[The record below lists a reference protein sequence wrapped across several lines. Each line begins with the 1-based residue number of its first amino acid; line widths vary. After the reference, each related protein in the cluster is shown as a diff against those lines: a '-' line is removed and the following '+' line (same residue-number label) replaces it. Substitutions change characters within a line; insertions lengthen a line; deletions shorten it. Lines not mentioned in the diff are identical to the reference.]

1 MKVTEA
7 DPGGGIHY
15 LLHDD
20 AGELLRSVK
29 PSCSHVVVEEID
41 VYIVYDS
48 TLRPVYEMSRFL
60 TQARSLLAD
69 NTISQTFAALKL
81 LRSYEEITGRP
92 FEDFD
97 ETTARSFLAFLRGTP
112 RSSLGISYSG
122 LTCRS
127 ESTIRPYM
135 SVYRAFAKFLKLESS
150 PFLERASSHTAGPDG
165 FPRRYEMTI
174 GDAPELIAPTFVT
187 IDEFLA
193 LVKELEDTYD
203 GAAVVIVRLM
213 FEHGLRIG
221 EALGLT
227 IEDIGT
233 AKVKGRLR
241 HYVDLRERASDSPD
255 RHAKTAMKVKSAD
268 AYRKADYAK
277 RDVGYQRVF
286 ISDDLFGALAAYAE
300 RAHGLAKGGFEDRR
314 RLTAAADSVAGGEEN
329 HYVFL
334 NSIGSVLRQ
343 DTWNRQLRKA
353 FAKVGIPLD
362 EGVRSDNLNH
372 RLRHGYA
379 HVLTHKLGCNDYTVM
394 TLMRHKSLK
403 STAVYGNPTAEEVA
417 ELQLEVVDQWAEA
430 ILP

>member
-15 LLHDD
+15 LLLDD
-20 AGELLRSVK
+20 KGEVIRTIK
-29 PSCSHVVVEEID
+29 PTWTRVVVEGIE
-41 VYIVYDS
+41 VYLVYDS
-48 TLRPVYEMSRFL
+48 SLKPIYEMSRFL
-60 TQARSLLAD
+60 TQARSPLAD
-69 NTISQTFAALKL
+69 NTISQTAVALKL

-112 RSSLGISYSG
+112 RNSLGISYSG

-127 ESTIRPYM
+127 ESSIRPYL
-135 SVYRAFAKFLKLESS
+135 STYRAYAKFLGLERS
-150 PFLERASSHTAGPDG
+150 PFLEGTTSRDVSYEG
-165 FPRRYEMTI
+165 FPRRYEVSV

-187 IDEFLA
+187 IDEFLT
-193 LVKELEDTYD
+193 LVKELEGVYD
-203 GAAVVIVRLM
+203 GGAVVIVRLM

-227 IEDIGT
+227 IEDIGA
-233 AKVKGRLR
+233 AKVGGRLR
-241 HYVDLRERASDSPD
+241 HYVDLRERASDTPD

-277 RDVGYQRVF
+277 RGVGYQRVF
-286 ISDDLFGALAAYAE
+286 ISEDLFGALASYAE
-300 RAHGLAKGGFEDRR
+300 RAHGLAKGAFDERR
-314 RLTAAADSVAGGEEN
+314 KTTAPADSIAGGGDN

-353 FAKVGIPLD
+353 FEKVGIPLD
-362 EGVRSDNLNH
+362 KVVRSDNLNH

-379 HVLTHKLGCNDYTVM
+379 HVLKRKLGCDDYTVM

-403 STAVYGNPTAEEVA
+403 STAVYDNPTAEETA
-417 ELQLEVVDQWAEA
+417 EMQLAVVDRWAEA
-430 ILP
+430 TLP